1 MSRRRRSGYAHA
13 RAIEPMAKAA
23 ASADPYANISD
34 VITMGATRLPEMET
48 YWMLYQKH
56 PWVAACV
63 NLIANTVSADGYAID
78 PVGNNERDEDDPR
91 ITQIEQFMAKAFVG
105 MSQRRARFALVVD
118 LAVFGRAFLRK
129 KRAGRLVVGLER
141 YDPRLVLPKPN
152 ANRTAIDTFLIRSR
166 KAIDTSSPEMIGSSA
181 FMASEPVKPQDIIF
195 FTRGGGDQLLGAP
208 SPLEHLDLTIG
219 LDFAI
224 RQHRQGFFKNGATP
238 GMVLT
243 NTDGN
248 RDQIMAAEAMI
259 KNTKRGPGNA
269 YQTWM
274 LSGAWEV
281 KSRGTETVGQKDI
294 DFAKGSNLN
303 RDEICAV
310 YHVPPGK
317 LLFAAGALGSSG
329 KAEDDATFQEQCV
342 LPIEESIYEH
352 LTAGLLADEFGIS
365 DLEFAPKR
373 RHALRLDMFAKAEAI
388 VNFGGTINEARS
400 LVNLPPIESTKF
412 DVDAPLLA
420 GHTGPSVASDEPL
433 SSGEDPNVAIAT
445 PGQQED
451 GVAKTGA
458 KGKSWY

>member
-13 RAIEPMAKAA
+13 RAIEPIAKAT

-48 YWMLYQKH
+48 YWMLHQKH

-63 NLIANTVSADGYAID
+63 NLIANTVSADGYGID
-78 PVGNNERDEDDPR
+78 PVGNAEKDDDDPR
-91 ITQIEQFMAKAFVG
+91 IEQIEQFMAKGFVG
-105 MSQRRARFALVVD
+105 MSQRRARYALAVD
-118 LAVFGRAFLRK
+118 ILVFGRAFLRK

-152 ANRTAIDTFLIRSR
+152 ANRTAIETYLIRSR

-181 FMASEPVKPQDIIF
+181 FMASEPVKPEDIIF
-195 FTRGGGDQLLGAP
+195 FNRGGGDQLLGAP

-224 RQHRQGFFKNGATP
+224 RQHRQGFFKNGAVP
-238 GMVLT
+238 GMVMV

-248 RDQIMAAEAMI
+248 RDQILAAEAMI
-259 KNTKRGPGNA
+259 RNTKRGADNA
-269 YQTWM
+269 YATWM
-274 LSGAWEV
+274 LSGSWEV

-294 DFAKGSNLN
+294 DFAKGSSLN

-342 LPIEESIYEH
+342 LPLEESIYEH
-352 LTAGLLADEFGIS
+352 LTKGLLVDEFDIL

-373 RHALRLDMFAKAEAI
+373 RHSLRYDMFEKAAQV
-388 VNFGGTINEARS
+388 VNFGGTINEARG
-400 LVNLPPIESTKF
+400 LVNLPPIDSTKF
-412 DVDAPLLA
+412 DVDAPLLGA
-420 GHTGPSVASDEPL
+420 HTGPNVASDEPL
-433 SSGEDPNVAIAT
+433 SASESTSQQIAT
-445 PGQQED
+445 PDEQDD

-458 KGKSWY
+458 KGKAWY